1 MFNFITIVFRNISG
15 IRIEKMCF
23 VLLKDMLRQREKIKV
38 QRSLLAKN
46 HWFIFKTCF
55 ENICKPIKK
64 IKMMQIVPSSPKQ

>member
-38 QRSLLAKN
+38 
-46 HWFIFKTCF
+46 
-55 ENICKPIKK
+55 
-64 IKMMQIVPSSPKQ
+64 